1 VVALIFADGRERRI
15 PAGEFSGA
23 VWRTVNLYTGR
34 QPCALR
40 IEAPTGGWIGFTAP
54 VEVGLLSWI
63 AGKPLKIGLPLLCLG
78 LVVLVGTVGLASR
91 RRLAGPH
98 DPLRDVPR
106 HEVD

>member
-1 VVALIFADGRERRI
+1 VVALLFADGRERRV

-40 IEAPTGGWIGFTAP
+40 IEAPSGGWVGFTAP

-63 AGKPLKIGLPLLCLG
+63 AGKPLKIGFPLLCLG
-78 LVVLVGTVGLASR
+78 LVVLGGTVGLASR
-91 RRLAGPH
+91 RRLAGQNK
-98 DPLRDVPR
+98 PLRGVPR
-106 HEVD
+106 DEVD